1 VAITAAETVD
11 PTSRCRYLEEPVF
24 VGTVGR
30 ITSVAGVPRVALADA
45 RNVHSFAR
53 GQKNQ

>member
-11 PTSRCRYLEEPVF
+11 PTSRCRYFEEPVS

-30 ITSVAGVPRVALADA
+30 ITSVAGVPRMALADA
-45 RNVHSFAR
+45 GTCSRLHGAR
-53 GQKNQ
+53 KIS